1 MIKLLESPSVTAAV
15 NLLSV
20 WPDSL
25 YTAYT
30 LLPLSLMHSSDGVW
44 IQTDGEN
51 RPVAVLSKPQD
62 GFLRIA
68 AKENADFE
76 ELRAFLNS
84 FGTCCLQAS
93 PAVLQVLGILPQTT
107 FSLMALETETAPTRT
122 VAYVYD
128 GFRPFYDLVVRT
140 LRTPPDSLPEA
151 VQNRLYNEW
160 LSRTARGVF
169 HGFTHVTAAY
179 TDENILAATAFADI
193 LGEFAYLR
201 DVACAPAFRRQGY
214 ASSCVRTLCK
224 DLRGRAEHIFLS
236 CAPANELFYQKSGFQ
251 KCADLEVGFLTR

>member
-1 MIKLLESPSVTAAV
+1 MLKLSENPAQDTAAE
-15 NLLSV
+15 LLSCFSA
-20 WPDSL
+20 DF
-25 YTAYT
+25 YTVYA
-30 LLPLSLMHSSDGVW
+30 LLPLLDRHSLDGVW
-44 IQTDGEN
+44 IQTDEKD
-51 RPVAVLSKPQD
+51 RTTAILTKPRR
-62 GFLRIA
+62 GYLRIA
-68 AKENADFE
+68 AKKNADFE

>member
-107 FSLMALETETAPTRT
+107 FSLMALETETEPT
-122 VAYVYD
+122 
-128 GFRPFYDLVVRT
+128 
-140 LRTPPDSLPEA
+140 RTPPDSLPEA

-193 LGEFAYLR
+193 LGDFAYLR
-201 DVACAPAFRRQGY
+201 EVACAPEYRRQGY
-214 ASSCVRTLCK
+214 ASSCVRTLCR
-224 DLRGRAEHIFLS
+224 DLRDDVAHIFLS
-236 CAPANELFYQKSGFQ
+236 CAPDNELFYQKSGFQ
-251 KCADLEVGFLTR
+251 KCVDLEMGFLTR

>member
-1 MIKLLESPSVTAAV
+1 MLKLSENPAQDTAAE
-15 NLLSV
+15 LLSCFSA
-20 WPDSL
+20 DF
-25 YTAYT
+25 YTVYA
-30 LLPLSLMHSSDGVW
+30 LLPLLDRHSLDGVW
-44 IQTDGEN
+44 IQTDEKD
-51 RPVAVLSKPQD
+51 RTTAILTKPRR
-62 GFLRIA
+62 GYLRIA